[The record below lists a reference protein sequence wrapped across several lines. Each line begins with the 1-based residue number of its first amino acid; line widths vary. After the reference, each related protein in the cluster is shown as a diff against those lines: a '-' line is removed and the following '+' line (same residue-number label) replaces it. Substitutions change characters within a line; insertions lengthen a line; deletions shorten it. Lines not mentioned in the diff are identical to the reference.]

1 MSSPEWIAHMTR
13 ALIHLDGS
21 GAIRGAT
28 GDLIQRRMDLWASIH
43 MTVLYPR
50 ERVKEVL
57 PPLSLATAHR
67 IVLKP

>member
-43 MTVLYPR
+43 MKVLQ
-50 ERVKEVL
+50 
-57 PPLSLATAHR
+57 PLSLATAHR